1 MSNVT
6 EKDLLLALLSLD
18 AYHQGYERG
27 IEHDKLQIGAA
38 KRTGISK
45 RRVGFSP
52 RVSMNQPS
60 TT

>member
-18 AYHQGYERG
+18 AYHQ
-27 IEHDKLQIGAA
+27 A
-38 KRTGISK
+38 S
-45 RRVGFSP
+45 VGWASAH
-52 RVSMNQPS
+52 VLNNI